1 MLFQDERFGM
11 FVHWGIYAVGAWH
24 EQEQWRKQIPK
35 EAYIKYASEFNPEG
49 YSPDAW
55 FSLAKEAGMD
65 YVVFTAKHHDGFC
78 MWDTK
83 FTDYSIMHTPYG
95 KDILAEVAKSCE
107 KFGLKLGLYYS
118 VPDWHQKNSINF
130 GGSHQLKKPNPGD
143 EPDEEKYKTFV
154 KNQMTELLSGYGK
167 IDALFWDIPPCNQD
181 PSVNAFV
188 RELMPGIF
196 INDRGYSKGDYSTPE
211 REIPKH
217 KAFRTL
223 TEACQSVGR
232 QSWGYRKNE
241 DYLSHKLLMASIDSV
256 MSKGGNYLLN
266 VGPDAKGRLTEEA
279 KESIRTVGDWYN
291 RVSESYKG
299 AEMIDLGI
307 SEQINALMVTKK
319 GNSLYFHLPP
329 LAESSGLAL
338 KPIDVLPES
347 AVVLNTGEALPCE
360 MEYMPFYFFGE
371 EDQTPYLHLMGI
383 PVNRLSG
390 EIIVI
395 KVTFQSLD
403 EHLKNWKSKQSDL
416 IL

>member
-11 FVHWGIYAVGAWH
+11 FVHWGIYAVGGWH
-24 EQEQWRKQIPK
+24 EQEQWRKNVPK
-35 EAYIKYASEFNPEG
+35 EEYIKYAKQFNPEG

-55 FSLAKEAGMD
+55 FSLAKDAGME
-65 YVVFTAKHHDGFC
+65 YVVFTTKHHDGFC

-83 FTDYSIMHTPYG
+83 FTDYNVMHTPYG
-95 KDILAEVAKSCE
+95 KDVLKEVSESCK

-118 VPDWHQKNSINF
+118 VPDWNQKNSVNF
-130 GGSHQLKKPNPGD
+130 GGDHQLKKPNPGD
-143 EPDEEKYKTFV
+143 SPDEELYKTYI
-154 KNQMTELLSGYGK
+154 KNQMTELLSNYGE
-167 IDALFWDIPPCNQD
+167 IDALFWDIPPYNQD
-181 PSVNAFV
+181 PSINEFV
-188 RELMPGIF
+188 RSLAPGIL

-211 REIPKH
+211 RHIPKH
-217 KAFRTL
+217 KAFTSL

-241 DYLSHKLLMASIDSV
+241 DYLSHKLLMASMDSV

-266 VGPDAKGRLTEEA
+266 VGPDEKGQLTKEA
-279 KESIRTVGDWYN
+279 AESLKTVGAWYN

-299 AEMIDLGI
+299 AKLIDLGI
-307 SEQINALMVTKK
+307 PTHINDVLLTAKGNALYIHM
-319 GNSLYFHLPP
+319 PP

-338 KPIDVLPES
+338 KPIDILPES
-347 AVVLNTGEALPCE
+347 VTLLNTGESIEAEL
-360 MEYMPFYFFGE
+360 EYMPFYFDKS
-371 EDQTPYLHLMGI
+371 EDKTPYLHLMGI

-395 KVTFQSLD
+395 RLTFSDLEEKLEQ
-403 EHLKNWKSKQSDL
+403 WKSGQSDL